1 MVTTD
6 DRPTKTCPDCAEEVL
21 EAARKCRF
29 CGYRFDE
36 VDPAAPASYP
46 GSESGLLGGL
56 LIRRKPVTTTPR
68 QLVGAAGVT
77 LATDEEIRF
86 FRFARVN
93 GHDGI
98 LVITDTRLFFL
109 EIVGR
114 RHRPR
119 FENDLVHVLGAEISR
134 RLGRTR
140 LEIRCAGGEELVV
153 AGLKRTDLDELRERL
168 QAGAE

>member
-1 MVTTD
+1 MASTD

-36 VDPAAPASYP
+36 ADPPAPTAYP
-46 GSESGLLGGL
+46 GAEGGLLGGL
-56 LIRRKPVTTTPR
+56 LIRRKPVTLTPR
-68 QLVGAAGVT
+68 QLITAAGVP
-77 LATDEEIRF
+77 LATGEEVRF

-93 GHDGI
+93 GLDGI
-98 LVITDTRLFFL
+98 MVVTDTRLFFL

-119 FENDLVHVLGAEISR
+119 FENDLVHVLGAETSR

-140 LEIRCAGGEELVV
+140 LVVRCAGGEELVV
-153 AGLKRTDLDELRERL
+153 SALQRNDLDELRERV
-168 QAGAE
+168 QAAAA